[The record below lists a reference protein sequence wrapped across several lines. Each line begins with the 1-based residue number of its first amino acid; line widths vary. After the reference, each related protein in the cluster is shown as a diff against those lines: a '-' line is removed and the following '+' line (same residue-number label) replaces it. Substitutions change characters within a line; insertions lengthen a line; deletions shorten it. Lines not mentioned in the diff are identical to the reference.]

1 MKESNGL
8 NELRKKMMERWTLMV
23 NFKGDWNSGYAE
35 GLNYAMSLIYD
46 ELREIE
52 KNKPIKI
59 DHAPKKEWSKFYG
72 TKKGVK

>member
-1 MKESNGL
+1 
-8 NELRKKMMERWTLMV
+8 
-23 NFKGDWNSGYAE
+23 
-35 GLNYAMSLIYD
+35 MSLIYD

>member
-1 MKESNGL
+1 MKEL
-8 NELRKKMMERWTLMV
+8 NELRKKMMERWNLMV
-23 NFKGDWNSGYAE
+23 SFKGDWNSGYAE

-46 ELREIE
+46 ELREID

-72 TKKGVK
+72 TKKSVK